1 MEGKDIAKISLK
13 VLNVALKTFQAQSPE
28 MENLKSDLGKVVE
41 VLQYG
46 GSRDIIEC
54 NRYLTRKYLLSP
66 SQALKYNLQY
76 TTEIDFIQSNPFC
89 QRLALYHIGCF
100 LKDMLNSATTMTK
113 VSTALVETAKEVM
126 SYGMEKFLGN
136 PKPT

>member
-13 VLNVALKTFQAQSPE
+13 VLNMALKTFQAQSPE

-54 NRYLTRKYLLSP
+54 NRYLTQKYLLSP

-76 TTEIDFIQSNPFC
+76 TTEMDFIQSNPFC
-89 QRLALYHIGCF
+89 QRLALYQIGCF
-100 LKDMLNSATTMTK
+100 LKDMLNSETTMTK

>member
-76 TTEIDFIQSNPFC
+76 TTEMDFIQSNPFC
-89 QRLALYHIGCF
+89 QRLALYQIGCF
-100 LKDMLNSATTMTK
+100 LKDMLNSETTMTK